1 MNKLQS
7 LTLIALL
14 GLMCSL
20 RLTGSDY
27 TSKMMTAQS
36 QEQIQSKGKTIGKI
50 EQVQSQEQVQSKS
63 YSKPEK
69 ITQSQEQVQSKVS
82 KGAKGGKVIQ
92 SQDQV
97 QIQSQEQVQLQTQE
111 QVQSKGKIEQ
121 VQSQEQVQS
130 KSYSKPEKIAQS
142 QEQVQ
147 SKVSKGIKG
156 GKVIQSQDQVQI
168 QSNSVKG
175 GKTNGKFTND
185 DDIYDDVTFEDD
197 DATLITDTKNS
208 NKKSFLK

>member
-92 SQDQV
+92 SQ
-97 QIQSQEQVQLQTQE
+97 EQ
-111 QVQSKGKIEQ
+111 
-121 VQSQEQVQS
+121 
-130 KSYSKPEKIAQS
+130 A
-142 QEQVQ
+142 
-147 SKVSKGIKG
+147 
-156 GKVIQSQDQVQI
+156 QI

>member
-97 QIQSQEQVQLQTQE
+97 QIQSQE

>member
-97 QIQSQEQVQLQTQE
+97 QIQSQEQVQ
-111 QVQSKGKIEQ
+111 SKGKIEQ

-156 GKVIQSQDQVQI
+156 GKVIQSQEQAQI

>member
-36 QEQIQSKGKTIGKI
+36 QEQIQTKGKTVGKI

-82 KGAKGGKVIQ
+82 KG
-92 SQDQV
+92 
-97 QIQSQEQVQLQTQE
+97 
-111 QVQSKGKIEQ
+111 
-121 VQSQEQVQS
+121 
-130 KSYSKPEKIAQS
+130 
-142 QEQVQ
+142 
-147 SKVSKGIKG
+147 IKG
-156 GKVIQSQDQVQI
+156 GKVIQSQEQI
-168 QSNSVKG
+168 QSKSVKG

-185 DDIYDDVTFEDD
+185 NDIYDDVTFEDD